1 MPLNTSVSGQSGR
14 EKTAFFD
21 ALRTSSQTVPG
32 LMAWGA
38 VTGMAMIQS
47 GLTIWQGLAMTLLVY
62 AGSAQL
68 ASLPLLVAGAPVWMI
83 FLTALMVN
91 LRFIIF
97 GAVIGPHFAHLRW
110 YKRILYGY
118 FNADIVMALFPQRFP
133 SHTAAK
139 TEGKRGYY
147 LGLVSS
153 NWLGW
158 QSGSIAGM
166 LLASQIPP
174 AWGIGFAGTLA
185 LLAITIPLVIN
196 RSALASVVV
205 AATTAVL
212 TVGLPYRLGLVL
224 AIVSGVAAAMGMDH
238 LSKISKR
245 HSQHE

>member
-1 MPLNTSVSGQSGR
+1 MSLTTAVSGQAER
-14 EKTAFFD
+14 EKTAFLD

-38 VTGMAMIQS
+38 VTGMAMVQS
-47 GLTIWQGLAMTLLVY
+47 GLSLWQGLAMTLLVY

-68 ASLPLLVAGAPVWMI
+68 ASLPLIAAGAPIWMI

-97 GAVIGPHFAHLRW
+97 GAVIGPHFSHLRW
-110 YKRILYGY
+110 YQRIAYGY
-118 FNADIVMALFPQRFP
+118 VNADVVMALFPQRFP
-133 SHTAAK
+133 SHTVTK

-153 NWLGW
+153 NWIGW
-158 QSGSIAGM
+158 QTGSIAGM

-196 RSALASVVV
+196 RAALASVIV
-205 AATTAVL
+205 AGFTAVL
-212 TVGLPYRLGLVL
+212 SIGLPYRLGLVL
-224 AIVSGVAAAMGMDH
+224 AIVLGIAAAMTVDYLTERAQARSLH
-238 LSKISKR
+238 D
-245 HSQHE
+245 

>member
-1 MPLNTSVSGQSGR
+1 MSLNTSVSGQPGR
-14 EKTAFFD
+14 ERSAFVD

-47 GLTIWQGLAMTLLVY
+47 GLTFWQALAMTLLVY

-110 YKRILYGY
+110 TKRILYGY

-133 SHTAAK
+133 SHTVAK

-166 LLASQIPP
+166 SLASQIPP

-196 RSALASVVV
+196 RAALASVVV
-205 AATTAVL
+205 ASITAVL
-212 TVGLPYRLGLVL
+212 AAGFPYRLGLVL
-224 AIVSGVAAAMGMDH
+224 AIVLGVAAAMGMDYLTKSH
-238 LSKISKR
+238 N
-245 HSQHE
+245 QHE

>member
-1 MPLNTSVSGQSGR
+1 MPLNSSMSGQSGR
-14 EKTAFFD
+14 EYSAFID

-32 LMAWGA
+32 LTAWGI

-47 GLTIWQGLAMTLLVY
+47 GLTMWQALAMTLLVY

-68 ASLPLLVAGAPVWMI
+68 AALPLLAAGAPVWMI

-91 LRFIIF
+91 LRFVIF

-110 YKRILYGY
+110 TKRIMYGY
-118 FNADIVMALFPQRFP
+118 FNADVVMALFPQRFP
-133 SHTAAK
+133 LQTIGK

-147 LGLVSS
+147 LGLVSA

-212 TVGLPYRLGLVL
+212 AAGLPYRLGLVL
-224 AIVSGVAAAMGMDH
+224 AIVSGVAAAVGIDH
-238 LSKISKR
+238 LTKKER
-245 HSQHE
+245 GGAQHE